1 MEEPEAAN
9 FIAAL
14 ASARTRVLTSVNL
27 LEAQIVLTFGK
38 GMPAGTAEDLVAREN
53 IEITSFDEHLSNL
66 AFDAYRR
73 YGKGRH
79 PAKLNMV
86 ARLAAALQGR
96 GFHPDRYRA
105 GLMPP
110 AVETRLLRQ
119 FIAVAEELNFHRA
132 AERLHMAQPPLS
144 QAIR

>member
-1 MEEPEAAN
+1 MVNLVVDTSAIVAIVMKEPEAAD

-53 IEITSFDEHLSNL
+53 IEITSFDEYLSNL

-79 PAKLNMV
+79 PAKLNMGDC
-86 ARLAAALQGR
+86 AAYALAKSR
-96 GFHPDRYRA
+96 GWPLLCKGEDFTQTDIERA
-105 GLMPP
+105 
-110 AVETRLLRQ
+110 
-119 FIAVAEELNFHRA
+119 
-132 AERLHMAQPPLS
+132 
-144 QAIR
+144 